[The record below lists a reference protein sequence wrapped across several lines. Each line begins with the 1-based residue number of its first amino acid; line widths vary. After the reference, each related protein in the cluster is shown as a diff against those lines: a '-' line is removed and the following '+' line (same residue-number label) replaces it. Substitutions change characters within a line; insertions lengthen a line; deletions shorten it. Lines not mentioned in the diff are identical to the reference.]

1 MAVYQ
6 ISRIQI
12 RRGQAN
18 QGTGLPQLA
27 SGEMA
32 WAIDTQELY
41 IGNGAVSE
49 GAPAVGN
56 TKILTS
62 NDLTSQ
68 AGLVNTIFYTYK
80 VLDTSIVTGTT
91 VNAPVSRSLQA
102 RLDDSANL
110 SNFLTT
116 DDIVSNDYTAALQ
129 RAINQLFL
137 NSGHG
142 YAYSTV
148 ANRIKLTLPA
158 GTFNTSNTLFIPS
171 YATIEGAGIDKT
183 IINYNPSTT
192 VVGSTTNNSR
202 IISTNTATLSMLGA
216 TISGTNIPVST
227 SIPGRITIPNSTIFG
242 TTLTVGTLTS
252 GTITTGMML
261 YGPGINPNTFIVAN
275 IAGTGAGST
284 WTVNQSYS
292 VTTPSGQQVTGTG
305 VVLSSVFTGSIVA
318 GTGLYLGSGVLT
330 TTNVASGTIQIGQL
344 ITGTGISAGTYI
356 TGNISATSWTVNN
369 SQITP
374 STTITGNGFISITS
388 AATATGSNIT
398 FTLVKGQPA
407 IQFVNDSSTPG
418 NPSQL
423 TLTTSGTQP
432 RNISLSKMTIRTA
445 TGSNTCL
452 QLDAVKSSAFE
463 DLRLS
468 GGNAGNGTAF
478 NTSSVGIALNALSS
492 LITCENNL
500 FKNIEINNVTF
511 GVYSYQDILNN
522 IFDNCYLNTSY
533 QGFALG
539 YVFYSQYDRTSYYIS
554 NNTVVGQNFGPR
566 QTQIN
571 NCKFYNVYKQAVFLG
586 LGSGNTVESP
596 KLVLVGTDGGGE
608 ALPTST
614 QIYFKS
620 AGNSIENMYSAR
632 GSVLASNVN
641 IATSPY
647 IPEAA
652 GWVEH
657 KSFGIANKLSIVH
670 SAGTTS
676 VGQLVLGQLYTIAVM
691 GTTTVEQW
699 NTIAGTVSQTYL
711 AGSTFKCA
719 VIGSGLGNG
728 TVVTPT
734 FLFRLPVSTDESGNP
749 NGSAVYI
756 VDYTYVSTAF
766 NFVRRGTMTIS
777 ADVHNIGGTSYV
789 YPLQL
794 SDDYDF
800 AGTDSNL
807 SNGQPYS
814 LQLDFSAVYLDAS
827 GGIYDPTDLT
837 PPSSIRIQYNNLLT
851 TGTPDAGSF
860 TYLYSVT
867 YTQPY

>member
-80 VLDTSIVTGTT
+80 VTDTSIVTGTS

-102 RLDDSANL
+102 RLDDDANL

-116 DDIVSNDYTAALQ
+116 ADVVGNDYTAAIQ

-137 NSGHG
+137 NAGHG
-142 YAYSTV
+142 FAYTTV
-148 ANRIKLTLPA
+148 GNRIKLTLPA
-158 GTFNTSNTLFIPS
+158 GTFNTSSTLYVPS

-183 IINYNPSTT
+183 IINYNPSIT

-202 IISTNTATLSMLGA
+202 IISTNSATPAMLGA
-216 TISGTNIPVST
+216 SISGTNIPANT
-227 SIPGRITIPNSTIFG
+227 SIPGQIVIPNSTIFG

-275 IAGTGAGST
+275 LAGTGAGST
-284 WTVNQSYS
+284 WTVNQSYA
-292 VTTPSGQQVTGTG
+292 VTTPAAQQVTGTG

-330 TTNVASGTIQIGQL
+330 TTSVASGTIQVGQL
-344 ITGTGISAGTYI
+344 ITGTNVAAGTYI
-356 TGNISATSWTVNN
+356 TGNISATSWTVSI
-369 SQITP
+369 SQVTA

-398 FTLVKGQPA
+398 FTLIKGQPA
-407 IQFVNDSSTPG
+407 IQFVNDLSTPG

-423 TLTTSGTQP
+423 SLTNDVDKQP
-432 RNISLSKMTIRTA
+432 RYISISKMTVQTA

-452 QLDAVKSSAFE
+452 QLDAVRNSSFE
-463 DLRLS
+463 DLKLR
-468 GGNAGNGTAF
+468 GGNAGNGTTF
-478 NTSSVGIALNALSS
+478 NKSSVGMTLNALSS

-500 FKNIEINNVTF
+500 FRNIEISNFTF

-522 IFDNCYLNTSY
+522 IFDNCYFKTAY
-533 QGFALG
+533 QGFVLG
-539 YVFYSQYDRTSYYIS
+539 YVYPNQYDRTVYFIS
-554 NNTVVGQNFGPR
+554 TYTVTGQVFGPR

-571 NCKFYNVYKQAVFLG
+571 NCKFYNIYKQAVFLG
-586 LGSGNTVESP
+586 WGSGNTVESP
-596 KLVLVGTDGGGE
+596 KLVLVGNDGGGE
-608 ALPTST
+608 QLPTST
-614 QIYFKS
+614 QLYFKS
-620 AGNSIENMYSAR
+620 SGNSIENMYSDRSFAL
-632 GSVLASNVN
+632 SLLN
-641 IATSPY
+641 ITTPY

-657 KSFGIANKLSIVH
+657 KSFGIASKIPVVY
-670 SAGTTS
+670 SAGRIS
-676 VGQLVLGQLYTIAVM
+676 VGQLVLGQLYTIAVL
-691 GTTTVEQW
+691 GTTDNTQW
-699 NTIAGTVSQTYL
+699 NTIAGTVSQNYL
-711 AGSTFKCA
+711 VGSTFRCA
-719 VIGSGLGNG
+719 VIGTGLGNG

-734 FLFRLPVSTDESGNP
+734 LLFRLPVSTDEVGNP
-749 NGSAVYI
+749 NGSTVYV

-794 SDDYDF
+794 SDEFDF

-814 LQLDFSAVYLDAS
+814 LQLDFSAVYLDAA

-837 PPSSIRIQYNNLLT
+837 PPSSIQIQYNNLLT

>member
-102 RLDDSANL
+102 RLDDSVNL
-110 SNFLTT
+110 SDFLTT

-137 NSGHG
+137 NAGHG

-148 ANRIKLTLPA
+148 ANRIKLTLPS

-216 TISGTNIPVST
+216 TISGTNIPAST
-227 SIPGRITIPNSTIFG
+227 SIPGNITIPNSTIFG

-261 YGPGINPNTFIVAN
+261 HGPGINPNTFIVAN

-284 WTVNQSYS
+284 WTVNQSYP

-305 VVLSSVFTGSIVA
+305 VVLSSVFTGSIVS

-330 TTNVASGTIQIGQL
+330 TTNLASGTIQIGQL

-369 SQITP
+369 SQVTP

-432 RNISLSKMTIRTA
+432 RNISLSKMTVRTA

-452 QLDAVKSSAFE
+452 QLDAVKSSTFE

-468 GGNAGNGTAF
+468 GGNAGNGSAF
-478 NTSSVGIALNALSS
+478 NTLSIGIALNALSS

-522 IFDNCYLNTSY
+522 IFDNCNLNTSY
-533 QGFALG
+533 RGFVLG
-539 YVFYSQYDRTSYYIS
+539 YVFYSQYDRTSYYVS
-554 NNTVVGQNFGPR
+554 NDTVIGQNFGPR

-608 ALPTST
+608 SLPTST

-620 AGNSIENMYSAR
+620 SGNSIENMYSAR
-632 GSVLASNVN
+632 SNALGSGFNL
-641 IATSPY
+641 TSPY

-657 KSFGIANKLSIVH
+657 KSFGIANKLDIAYSTGRTAV
-670 SAGTTS
+670 SN
-676 VGQLVLGQLYTIAVM
+676 LVLGQLYTIFSL
-691 GTTTVEQW
+691 GTTNNTQW
-699 NTIAGTVSQTYL
+699 NTIAGTGSQTYL
-711 AGSTFKCA
+711 VGSTFRCA
-719 VIGSGLGNG
+719 VIGVGLGNG

-734 FLFRLPVSTDESGNP
+734 LLCRLPVSTDEVGNP

-756 VDYTYVSTAF
+756 INYTYVSTAF

-777 ADVHNIGGTSYV
+777 SDVHNIGGLSYV

-794 SDDYDF
+794 SDEYDY
-800 AGTDSNL
+800 AGSDPSND
-807 SNGQPYS
+807 YS
-814 LQLDFSAVYLDAS
+814 LQLDFAAVYLDAS
-827 GGIYDPTDLT
+827 GGIYDPTDTT
-837 PPSSIRIQYNNLLT
+837 PPSSIQIEYNNLANN
-851 TGTPDAGSF
+851 DVGSF

>member
-80 VLDTSIVTGTT
+80 VTDTSIVTGTS

-102 RLDDSANL
+102 RLDDDANL

-116 DDIVSNDYTAALQ
+116 ADVVGNDYTAAIQ

-137 NSGHG
+137 NAGHG
-142 YAYSTV
+142 FAYTTV
-148 ANRIKLTLPA
+148 GNRIKLTLPA
-158 GTFNTSNTLFIPS
+158 GTFNTSSTLYVPS

-183 IINYNPSTT
+183 IINYNPSIT

-202 IISTNTATLSMLGA
+202 IISTNSATLAMLGA
-216 TISGTNIPVST
+216 SISGTNIPANT
-227 SIPGRITIPNSTIFG
+227 SIPGQIVIPNSTIFG

-275 IAGTGAGST
+275 LAGTGTGST
-284 WTVNQSYS
+284 WTVNQSYA
-292 VTTPSGQQVTGTG
+292 VTTPAAQQVTGTG

-330 TTNVASGTIQIGQL
+330 TTSVASGTIQIGQL
-344 ITGTGISAGTYI
+344 ITGTNVAAGTYI
-356 TGNISATSWTVNN
+356 TGNISATSWTVSI
-369 SQITP
+369 SQVTA

-398 FTLVKGQPA
+398 FTLIKGQPA
-407 IQFVNDSSTPG
+407 IQFVNDLSTPG

-423 TLTTSGTQP
+423 SLTNDVDKQP
-432 RNISLSKMTIRTA
+432 RYISISKMTVQTA

-452 QLDAVKSSAFE
+452 QLDAVRNSSFE
-463 DLRLS
+463 DLKLR
-468 GGNAGNGTAF
+468 GGNAGNGTTF
-478 NTSSVGIALNALSS
+478 NKSSVGMTLNALSS

-500 FKNIEINNVTF
+500 FRNIEISNFTF

-522 IFDNCYLNTSY
+522 IFDNCYFKTAY
-533 QGFALG
+533 QGFVLG
-539 YVFYSQYDRTSYYIS
+539 YVYPNQYDRTVYFIS
-554 NNTVVGQNFGPR
+554 TYTVTGQVFGPR

-571 NCKFYNVYKQAVFLG
+571 NCKFYNIYKQAVFLG
-586 LGSGNTVESP
+586 WGSGNTVESP
-596 KLVLVGTDGGGE
+596 KLVLVGNDGGGE
-608 ALPTST
+608 QLPTST
-614 QIYFKS
+614 QLYFKS
-620 AGNSIENMYSAR
+620 SGNSIENMYSDRSFAL
-632 GSVLASNVN
+632 SLLN
-641 IATSPY
+641 ITTPY

-657 KSFGIANKLSIVH
+657 KSFGIASKIPVVY
-670 SAGTTS
+670 SAGRIS
-676 VGQLVLGQLYTIAVM
+676 VGQLVLGQLYTIAVL
-691 GTTTVEQW
+691 GTTDNTQW
-699 NTIAGTVSQTYL
+699 NTIAGTVSQNYL
-711 AGSTFKCA
+711 VGSTFRCA
-719 VIGSGLGNG
+719 VIGTGLGNG
-728 TVVTPT
+728 TVVRPT
-734 FLFRLPVSTDESGNP
+734 LLFRLPVSTDEVGNP
-749 NGSAVYI
+749 NGSTVYV

-794 SDDYDF
+794 SDEFDF

-814 LQLDFSAVYLDAS
+814 LQLDFSAVYLDAA

-837 PPSSIRIQYNNLLT
+837 PPSSIQIQYNNLLT

>member
-32 WAIDTQELY
+32 WATDTQELY

-62 NDLTSQ
+62 NDLSSQ

-80 VLDTSIVTGTT
+80 VLNTSIVTGTT

-102 RLDDSANL
+102 RLDDDVNL
-110 SNFLTT
+110 SGFLTT
-116 DDIVSNDYTAALQ
+116 ADIVSNDYTAALQ

-137 NSGHG
+137 NAGHG

-148 ANRIKLTLPA
+148 GNRIKLRLPA
-158 GTFNTSNTLFIPS
+158 GTFNTSSTLYVPS
-171 YATIEGAGIDKT
+171 YVTIEGAGVDKT
-183 IINYNPSTT
+183 IINYNPSIT

-202 IISTNTATLSMLGA
+202 IISTNTATLAMLGA
-216 TISGTNIPVST
+216 SISGTNIPANT
-227 SIPGRITIPNSTIFG
+227 SIPRQIVIPNSTIFG
-242 TTLTVGTLTS
+242 TTLTVGTLTL

-261 YGPGINPNTFIVAN
+261 FGPGITPNTFIVAN
-275 IAGTGAGST
+275 LAGTGAGST
-284 WTVNQSYS
+284 WTVNRSYA
-292 VTTPSGQQVTGTG
+292 VTTPASQQVTGTG
-305 VVLSSVFTGSIVA
+305 VVLSSVFTGSIVV

-344 ITGTGISAGTYI
+344 ITGTNVSVGTYI

-369 SQITP
+369 SQTTA

-388 AATATGSNIT
+388 AATATSSNIT
-398 FTLVKGQPA
+398 FTLLKGQPA
-407 IQFVNDSSTPG
+407 IQFVNDYSTPG
-418 NPSQL
+418 NPSPL
-423 TLTTSGTQP
+423 SSTNDIDKQP
-432 RNISLSKMTIRTA
+432 RYISMSNMTVQTT

-452 QLDAVKSSAFE
+452 QLDAVRNSSFE
-463 DLRLS
+463 DLKLR
-468 GGNAGNGTAF
+468 GGNSANGTTF
-478 NTSSVGIALNALSS
+478 NTSSAAMTLNAVSS

-500 FKNIEINNVTF
+500 FKNIEINNFTF
-511 GVYSYQDILNN
+511 GMYSYQDILNN
-522 IFDNCYLNTSY
+522 IFDNCNFKTVY
-533 QGFALG
+533 QGFVLG
-539 YVFYSQYDRTSYYIS
+539 YVYPNQYDRAVYFIS
-554 NNTVVGQNFGPR
+554 TYTVTGQVFGPR

-586 LGSGNTVESP
+586 WGTGNTVESP
-596 KLVLVGTDGGGE
+596 KLVLVGNDGGGE
-608 ALPTST
+608 QLPTST
-614 QIYFKS
+614 QLYFKS
-620 AGNSIENMYSAR
+620 AGNSIENMFSDR
-632 GSVLASNVN
+632 SLALSLLN
-641 IATSPY
+641 ITVPY

-652 GWVEH
+652 GWIEH
-657 KSFGIANKLSIVH
+657 KSFGIASRIDITQSGYNLTVSN
-670 SAGTTS
+670 
-676 VGQLVLGQLYTIAVM
+676 LVLGQLYTIVSL
-691 GTTTVEQW
+691 GSTDNTQW

-711 AGSTFKCA
+711 VGSTFRCT
-719 VIGSGLGNG
+719 VIGTGLGNG
-728 TVVTPT
+728 TVVRPT
-734 FLFRLPVSTDESGNP
+734 LLFRLPVSTDEVGNP
-749 NGSAVYI
+749 NGSSVYL
-756 VDYTYVSTAF
+756 VYYTYVSTQF
-766 NFVRRGTMTIS
+766 NLVRRGTMTIS

-794 SDDYDF
+794 SDEYDF
-800 AGTDSNL
+800 AGTETN
-807 SNGQPYS
+807 S
-814 LQLDFSAVYLDAS
+814 LKLDFSAVYLDAA

-837 PPSSIRIQYNNLLT
+837 PPSSIQIQYNNQLT
-851 TGTPDAGSF
+851 SDVGSF

>member
-62 NDLTSQ
+62 NDLSSQ

-80 VLDTSIVTGTT
+80 VLDTSIVTGPN
-91 VNAPVSRSLQA
+91 VNAPVSRSLQS
-102 RLDDSANL
+102 RLDDDANL

-116 DDIVSNDYTAALQ
+116 ADVVSNDYTTVIQ

-137 NSGHG
+137 NAGHG
-142 YAYSTV
+142 YAHITPG
-148 ANRIKLTLPA
+148 NRIKLTLPA
-158 GTFNTSNTLFIPS
+158 GNFNIKSTLYIPS
-171 YATIEGAGIDKT
+171 YATIEGAGLDKT
-183 IINYNPSTT
+183 IINYDPTISLT
-192 VVGSTTNNSR
+192 GSTANNSR
-202 IISTNTATLSMLGA
+202 IISTNTATLAMLGA
-216 TISGTNIPVST
+216 KISGTNIPTNT
-227 SIPGRITIPNSTIFG
+227 SIPGRIEIPNSTIFG

-252 GTITTGMML
+252 GSITTGMML
-261 YGPGINPNTFIVAN
+261 YGPGILPNTYIVAN
-275 IAGTGAGST
+275 LAGTGAGST
-284 WTVNQSYS
+284 WTVNQNYS
-292 VTTPSGQQVTGTG
+292 VTTASGQQVTGTG
-305 VVLSSVFTGSIVA
+305 VVLSAIFTGSIVT

-330 TTNVASGTIQIGQL
+330 TTNIASGTVQIGQL
-344 ITGTGISAGTYI
+344 ITGTGVAAGTYI
-356 TGNISATSWTVNN
+356 TGNISTTSWTVNI
-369 SQITP
+369 SQTTA
-374 STTITGNGFISITS
+374 STTITGNGFVSITS
-388 AATATGSNIT
+388 AATATGSNIS
-398 FTLVKGQPA
+398 FTLIKGQPA
-407 IQFVNDSSTPG
+407 IQFVNDLSTPG

-423 TLTTSGTQP
+423 SLTQRETQP
-432 RNISLSKMTIRTA
+432 RNISLSKMTVQTT

-452 QLDAVKSSAFE
+452 QLDAVKNSTFE
-463 DLRLS
+463 NLKLS
-468 GGNAGNGTAF
+468 GGNSGRTATF
-478 NTSSVGIALNALSS
+478 NTSSIGISMNALSS
-492 LITCENNL
+492 LVTCKDNI
-500 FKNIEINNVTF
+500 FKNIEFHNFTF

-522 IFDNCYLNTSY
+522 SFENCYIADSY

-539 YVFYSQYDRTSYYIS
+539 YVYYSQYINTDYYIS
-554 NNTVVGQNFGPR
+554 NYTVQGQNFGPR

-596 KLVLVGTDGGGE
+596 KLVLVGNDAGNET
-608 ALPTST
+608 LPTST
-614 QIYFKS
+614 QLYFKS
-620 AGNSIENMYSAR
+620 AGNSIENMYSDRSTAL
-632 GSVLASNVN
+632 GSGFNLA
-641 IATSPY
+641 SPY

-657 KSFGIANKLSIVH
+657 KSFGIANKLTIAYSTDRTAV
-670 SAGTTS
+670 SN
-676 VGQLVLGQLYTIAVM
+676 LVLGQLYTISTL
-691 GTTTVEQW
+691 GTTNNVQW
-699 NTIAGTVSQTYL
+699 NTIAGTGSQTYL
-711 AGSTFKCA
+711 VGSTFRCA
-719 VIGSGLGNG
+719 VIGVGLGNG

-734 FLFRLPVSTDESGNP
+734 LLFRLPVSTDEVGNP

-756 VDYTYVSTAF
+756 IDYTYVSTQF

-789 YPLQL
+789 SPLQL
-794 SDDYDF
+794 SDEYDY
-800 AGTDSNL
+800 AGSDPSND
-807 SNGQPYS
+807 YS
-814 LQLDFSAVYLDAS
+814 LQLDFAAVYLDAS
-827 GGIYDPTDLT
+827 GGIYDPTDTT
-837 PPSSIRIQYNNLLT
+837 PPSSIQVEYNNLANT
-851 TGTPDAGSF
+851 DNGSF
-860 TYLYSVT
+860 TYSYSVT

>member
-62 NDLTSQ
+62 NDLSSQ

-80 VLDTSIVTGTT
+80 VTDTSIVTGTT

-102 RLDDSANL
+102 RLDDSVNL
-110 SNFLTT
+110 SDFLTLADT
-116 DDIVSNDYTAALQ
+116 VSNDYTVAIQ

-148 ANRIKLTLPA
+148 GNRIKLTLPA
-158 GTFNTSNTLFIPS
+158 GTFNTSSTLYIPS
-171 YATIEGAGIDKT
+171 YVTLEGAGVDKT
-183 IINYNPSTT
+183 IINYNPAIS

-216 TISGTNIPVST
+216 SISGTNIPANT
-227 SIPGRITIPNSTIFG
+227 SIPGQVVIPNSTIFG
-242 TTLTVGTLTS
+242 TTLTVGTITS

-261 YGPGINPNTFIVAN
+261 YGPGINPNTFIVSN
-275 IAGTGAGST
+275 LSGNGAGST
-284 WTVNQSYS
+284 WTVNQSYA

-305 VVLSSVFTGSIVA
+305 VVLSSVFTGSIA
-318 GTGLYLGSGVLT
+318 GGTGLYLGSGVLT
-330 TTNVASGTIQIGQL
+330 TTNVTSGTIQIGQL
-344 ITGTGISAGTYI
+344 ITGTNVAAGTYI

-369 SQITP
+369 SQTTA

-388 AATATGSNIT
+388 AATATGANIT
-398 FTLVKGQPA
+398 FTIIKGQPA
-407 IQFVNDSSTPG
+407 IQFVNDYSTPG
-418 NPSQL
+418 SPSQL
-423 TLTTSGTQP
+423 SLTNDADKQP
-432 RNISLSKMTIRTA
+432 RYISLSKMTIQA
-445 TGSNTCL
+445 STGSNTCL
-452 QLDAVKSSAFE
+452 QLDAVRNSSFE
-463 DLRLS
+463 DLKLK
-468 GGNAGNGTAF
+468 GGNAGTGTAF

-492 LITCENNL
+492 LITCENNV
-500 FKNIEINNVTF
+500 FKNIEISNSTF
-511 GVYSYQDILNN
+511 GVYSHNDILNN
-522 IFDNCYLNTSY
+522 VFDNCNIKTVY
-533 QGFALG
+533 QGFVLG
-539 YVFYSQYDRTSYYIS
+539 YVFYSRYDSTAYFIS
-554 NNTVVGQNFGPR
+554 NYTVTGQVFGPR

-571 NCKFYNVYKQAVFLG
+571 NCKFYNVYRQAIFLG
-586 LGSGNTVESP
+586 WGSGNTVESP
-596 KLVLVGTDGGGE
+596 KLVLVGNDGGGE
-608 ALPTST
+608 QLPTST
-614 QIYFKS
+614 QLYFKS
-620 AGNSIENMYSAR
+620 VGNSIENMYSDR
-632 GSVLASNVN
+632 SLALSFLN
-641 IATSPY
+641 ITAPY

-652 GWVEH
+652 GWIEH
-657 KSFGIANKLSIVH
+657 KSFGIANKLAVTESTSNV
-670 SAGTTS
+670 S
-676 VGQLVLGQLYTIAVM
+676 VGQLVLGQIYTIRSLGSTSNV
-691 GTTTVEQW
+691 QW

-711 AGSTFKCA
+711 VGSTFKCA
-719 VIGSGLGNG
+719 NNGSGLGNG
-728 TVVTPT
+728 TVVLPK
-734 FLFRLPVSTDESGNP
+734 LIFRLPVSTDEVGNP

-789 YPLQL
+789 FPLQL
-794 SDDYDF
+794 SDEYDH
-800 AGTDSNL
+800 AGTEAN
-807 SNGQPYS
+807 S

-827 GGIYDPTDLT
+827 GGIYDTTDIT
-837 PPSSIRIQYNNLLT
+837 PPSSIQIQYNNLLAS
-851 TGTPDAGSF
+851 DVGSF

>member
-62 NDLTSQ
+62 NDLSSQ

-80 VLDTSIVTGTT
+80 VLDTSIVTGTS

-102 RLDDSANL
+102 RLDDTVNL
-110 SNFLTT
+110 ANFLTPA
-116 DDIVSNDYTAALQ
+116 DVVGNDYTAALQ

-148 ANRIKLTLPA
+148 GNRIKLTLPA
-158 GTFNTSNTLFIPS
+158 GTFNTSSTLYVPS
-171 YATIEGAGIDKT
+171 YATIEGAGVDKT
-183 IINYNPSTT
+183 IINYNPSIT

-202 IISTNTATLSMLGA
+202 IITTNTATLAMLGA
-216 TISGTNIPVST
+216 SISGTNIPANT
-227 SIPGRITIPNSTIFG
+227 SIPRQIVIPNSTIFG

-261 YGPGINPNTFIVAN
+261 FGPNIRPNTFIVAN
-275 IAGTGAGST
+275 LAGTGAGST
-284 WTVNQSYS
+284 WSVNQSYA
-292 VTTPSGQQVTGTG
+292 VTTPTAQLTGTG
-305 VVLSSVFTGSIVA
+305 VVLSAVFTGSIVG

-330 TTNVASGTIQIGQL
+330 TTSVASGTVQIGQL
-344 ITGTGISAGTYI
+344 ITGTGVAAGTYI

-369 SQITP
+369 SQTTA

-388 AATATGSNIT
+388 AATATSSNIT

-407 IQFVNDSSTPG
+407 IQFVNDYSTPG

-423 TLTTSGTQP
+423 SLTNDIDKQP
-432 RNISLSKMTIRTA
+432 RYISMSKMTVQTT

-452 QLDAVKSSAFE
+452 QLDAVRNSFFE
-463 DLRLS
+463 DLKLR
-468 GGNAGNGTAF
+468 GGNSGIDTNF
-478 NTSSVGIALNALSS
+478 NTSSVAITLNALSS

-500 FKNIEINNVTF
+500 FKNIEISNFTF

-522 IFDNCYLNTSY
+522 IFDNCNFKTAY
-533 QGFALG
+533 QGFVLG
-539 YVFYSQYDRTSYYIS
+539 YVYPNQYNRAVYFIS
-554 NNTVVGQNFGPR
+554 TFTVTGQVFGPR

-571 NCKFYNVYKQAVFLG
+571 NCKFYNIYKQAVFLG
-586 LGSGNTVESP
+586 WGTGNTVESP
-596 KLVLVGTDGGGE
+596 KLVLVGNDGGGE
-608 ALPTST
+608 QLPTST
-614 QIYFKS
+614 QLYFKS
-620 AGNSIENMYSAR
+620 PGNSIENMFSDRSFAL
-632 GSVLASNVN
+632 SLLN
-641 IATSPY
+641 IAVPY

-652 GWVEH
+652 GWIEH
-657 KSFGIANKLSIVH
+657 KSFGIASKIDITASVVNLSV
-670 SAGTTS
+670 SN
-676 VGQLVLGQLYTIAVM
+676 LVLGQLYTIANL
-691 GTTTVEQW
+691 GTTNNTQW

-711 AGSTFKCA
+711 VGSTFRCA
-719 VIGSGLGNG
+719 VIGAGLGNG
-728 TVVTPT
+728 TVVRPT
-734 FLFRLPVSTDESGNP
+734 LLFRLPVSTDEVGNP
-749 NGSAVYI
+749 NGSSVYL
-756 VDYTYVSTAF
+756 VYYTYVSTQF

-794 SDDYDF
+794 SDEYDF
-800 AGTDSNL
+800 AGTETDSL
-807 SNGQPYS
+807 K
-814 LQLDFSAVYLDAS
+814 LDFSAVYLDAA

-837 PPSSIRIQYNNLLT
+837 PPSSIQVQYNNQLVN
-851 TGTPDAGSF
+851 DDGSF
-860 TYLYSVT
+860 VYSYSVT

>member
-80 VLDTSIVTGTT
+80 VTDTSIVTGTS

-102 RLDDSANL
+102 RLDDDANL

-116 DDIVSNDYTAALQ
+116 ADVVGNDYTAAIQ

-137 NSGHG
+137 NAGHG
-142 YAYSTV
+142 FAYTTV
-148 ANRIKLTLPA
+148 GNRIKLTLPA
-158 GTFNTSNTLFIPS
+158 GTFNTSSTLYIPS
-171 YATIEGAGIDKT
+171 YVTIEGAGIDKT
-183 IINYNPSTT
+183 IINYNPSIT

-202 IISTNTATLSMLGA
+202 IISTNSATPAMLGA
-216 TISGTNIPVST
+216 SISGTNIPANT
-227 SIPGRITIPNSTIFG
+227 SIPGQIVIPNSTIFG
-242 TTLTVGTLTS
+242 TTLTVGTVTS

-275 IAGTGAGST
+275 LAGTGAGST
-284 WTVNQSYS
+284 WTVNQSYA
-292 VTTPSGQQVTGTG
+292 VTTPAAQQVTGTG

-330 TTNVASGTIQIGQL
+330 TTSVASGTIQIGQL
-344 ITGTGISAGTYI
+344 ITGTNVAAGTYI
-356 TGNISATSWTVNN
+356 TGNISATSWTVSI
-369 SQITP
+369 SQVTA

-398 FTLVKGQPA
+398 FTLIKGQPA
-407 IQFVNDSSTPG
+407 IQFVNDLSTPG

-423 TLTTSGTQP
+423 SLTNDVDKQP
-432 RNISLSKMTIRTA
+432 RYISISKMTVQTA

-452 QLDAVKSSAFE
+452 QLGAVRNSSFE
-463 DLRLS
+463 DLKLR
-468 GGNAGNGTAF
+468 GGNAGNGTTF
-478 NTSSVGIALNALSS
+478 NKSSVGMTLNALSS

-500 FKNIEINNVTF
+500 FRNIEISNFTF

-522 IFDNCYLNTSY
+522 IFDNCYFKTAY
-533 QGFALG
+533 QGFVLG
-539 YVFYSQYDRTSYYIS
+539 YVYPNQYDRTVYFIS
-554 NNTVVGQNFGPR
+554 TYTVTGQVFGPR

-571 NCKFYNVYKQAVFLG
+571 NCKFYNIYKQAVFLG
-586 LGSGNTVESP
+586 WGSGNTVESP
-596 KLVLVGTDGGGE
+596 KLVLVGNDGGGE
-608 ALPTST
+608 QLPTST
-614 QIYFKS
+614 QLYFKS
-620 AGNSIENMYSAR
+620 SGNSIENMYSDRSFAL
-632 GSVLASNVN
+632 SLLN
-641 IATSPY
+641 ITTPY

-657 KSFGIANKLSIVH
+657 KSFGIASKIPVVY
-670 SAGTTS
+670 SAGRIS
-676 VGQLVLGQLYTIAVM
+676 VGQLVLGQLYTIAVL
-691 GTTTVEQW
+691 GTTNNTQW
-699 NTIAGTVSQTYL
+699 NTIAGTVSQNYL
-711 AGSTFKCA
+711 VGSTFRCA
-719 VIGSGLGNG
+719 VIGTGLGNG

-734 FLFRLPVSTDESGNP
+734 LLFRLPVSTDEVGNP
-749 NGSAVYI
+749 NGSTVYV

-794 SDDYDF
+794 SDEFDF

-814 LQLDFSAVYLDAS
+814 LQLDFSAVYLDAA

-837 PPSSIRIQYNNLLT
+837 PPSSIQIQYNNLLT

>member
-56 TKILTS
+56 TKILTA
-62 NDLTSQ
+62 NDLSSQ

-80 VLDTSIVTGTT
+80 VLDTSIVTGVS
-91 VNAPVSRSLQA
+91 VNAPVSRSLQS
-102 RLDDSANL
+102 RLDDSVNL
-110 SNFLTT
+110 SDFLTT
-116 DDIVSNDYTAALQ
+116 ADITSDDYTTALQ

-137 NSGHG
+137 NAGHG
-142 YAYSTV
+142 NAHSTV
-148 ANRIKLTLPA
+148 GNRIKLTLPA
-158 GTFNTSNTLFIPS
+158 GTFNTSSTLYVPS
-171 YATIEGAGIDKT
+171 YVTLEGAGVDKT
-183 IINYNPSTT
+183 IINYNPRIT
-192 VVGSTTNNSR
+192 VTGSTVNNSR
-202 IISTNTATLSMLGA
+202 IISTNTATLAMLGA
-216 TISGTNIPVST
+216 KIAGTNIPANT
-227 SIPGRITIPNSTIFG
+227 SIPGQITIPNSTIFG

-275 IAGTGAGST
+275 LSGNGAGST
-284 WTVNQSYS
+284 WTVNQSYA

-305 VVLSSVFTGSIVA
+305 VVLSSTFTGSIVA

-344 ITGTGISAGTYI
+344 ITGTGVAAGTYI

-369 SQITP
+369 SQTTA

-398 FTLVKGQPA
+398 FTLTKGQPA
-407 IQFVNDSSTPG
+407 VQFVNDLSTPG

-423 TLTTSGTQP
+423 SLTLSGTQP
-432 RNISLSKMTIRTA
+432 RYISMSNMTIQTP
-445 TGSNTCL
+445 TGANTCL
-452 QLDAVKSSAFE
+452 QLDAVRNSTFE
-463 DLRLS
+463 NLKLI
-468 GGNAGNGTAF
+468 GGNNSYTSAF
-478 NTSSVGIALNALSS
+478 NTSSTGIALNALSS
-492 LITCENNL
+492 LVTCKDNT
-500 FKNIEINNVTF
+500 FKNIEISAFTF
-511 GVYSYQDILNN
+511 GVYAYQDILNN
-522 IFDNCYLNTSY
+522 SFEDCNIMNVY

-539 YVFYSQYDRTSYYIS
+539 YVYFSQYISTDYYIS
-554 NNTVVGQNFGPR
+554 NYTVQGQYFGPR

-586 LGSGNTVESP
+586 LGSGNTVDSA
-596 KLVLVGTDGGGE
+596 KLVLVGNNGGSE
-608 ALPTST
+608 TLPTST
-614 QIYFKS
+614 QLYFKS
-620 AGNSIENMYSAR
+620 SGNSIENMYSDRSYA
-632 GSVLASNVN
+632 LASGSN
-641 IATSPY
+641 ITSPY

-652 GWVEH
+652 GWIEH
-657 KSFGIANKLSIVH
+657 KSFGVANKLAIAY
-670 SAGTTS
+670 SAGRTS
-676 VGQLVLGQLYTIAVM
+676 VGSLVLGQLYTISVL
-691 GTTTVEQW
+691 GTTNNTQW
-699 NTIAGTVSQTYL
+699 NTIAGTTSTPYL
-711 AGSTFKCA
+711 VGSTFRCA
-719 VIGSGLGNG
+719 VIGAGLGNG

-734 FLFRLPVSTDESGNP
+734 LLFRLPVSTDEVGNP

-794 SDDYDF
+794 SDDYDY
-800 AGTDSNL
+800 AGSDPLND
-807 SNGQPYS
+807 YS

-827 GGIYDPTDLT
+827 GGVYDPTDTT
-837 PPSSIRIQYNNLLT
+837 PPSSIQIQYNNLANN
-851 TGTPDAGSF
+851 DVGSF

>member
-41 IGNGAVSE
+41 IGNGSVSE

-62 NDLTSQ
+62 NDLSSQ

-80 VLDTSIVTGTT
+80 VLDTSIVTGVS
-91 VNAPVSRSLQA
+91 VNTPVSRSLQS
-102 RLDDSANL
+102 RLDDTVNL
-110 SNFLTT
+110 SDFLTT
-116 DDIVSNDYTAALQ
+116 EDVVRNDYTTVIQ

-137 NSGHG
+137 NAGHG
-142 YAYSTV
+142 NAYSTV
-148 ANRIKLTLPA
+148 GNRIKLTLPA
-158 GTFNTSNTLFIPS
+158 GTFNISSTLYIPS
-171 YATIEGAGIDKT
+171 YVTLEGAGVDKT
-183 IINYNPSTT
+183 IINYNPSSS
-192 VVGSTTNNSR
+192 VSGSTTNNSR
-202 IISTNTATLSMLGA
+202 IISTNTATLAMLGA
-216 TISGTNIPVST
+216 KISGTNIPANT
-227 SIPGRITIPNSTIFG
+227 SIPGRIEIPNSTIFG
-242 TTLTVGTLTS
+242 TTLTVGTLIS

-275 IAGTGAGST
+275 LSGNGSGST
-284 WTVNQSYS
+284 WTVNQNYS
-292 VTTPSGQQVTGTG
+292 VTTPAGQQVTGTG
-305 VVLSSVFTGSIVA
+305 VVISSVFTGSIVV

-330 TTNVASGTIQIGQL
+330 TTNIASGTIQIGQL
-344 ITGTGISAGTYI
+344 ITGTGIAAGTYI
-356 TGNISATSWTVNN
+356 TGNISATSWTVNI
-369 SQITP
+369 SQATP

-423 TLTTSGTQP
+423 SLTTSGTQP
-432 RNISLSKMTIRTA
+432 RYISMSNMTIQTA

-452 QLDAVKSSAFE
+452 QLDAVRNSVFE
-463 DLRLS
+463 NLKLT
-468 GGNAGNGTAF
+468 GGNNGYISTF
-478 NTSSVGIALNALSS
+478 NTSSAGMTLNALSS
-492 LITCENNL
+492 LVTCKDNA
-500 FKNIEINNVTF
+500 FKNIEFSTFTF

-522 IFDNCYLNTSY
+522 VFENCNISNVY

-539 YVFYSQYDRTSYYIS
+539 YVYFNQYTNTDYYIS
-554 NNTVVGQNFGPR
+554 NYTVQGQNFGPR

-571 NCKFYNVYKQAVFLG
+571 NCKFYNVYRQAVFLG

-596 KLVLVGTDGGGE
+596 KLVLVGNNGGNE
-608 ALPTST
+608 TLPTST
-614 QIYFKS
+614 QLYFKS
-620 AGNSIENMYSAR
+620 SGNSIENMYSDRA
-632 GSVLASNVN
+632 VALASNTN
-641 IATSPY
+641 IASPY

-657 KSFGIANKLSIVH
+657 KSFGIANKISIAYT
-670 SAGTTS
+670 SATTA
-676 VGQLVLGQLYTIAVM
+676 VGQLALGQLYTIAAL
-691 GTTTVEQW
+691 GTTNNVQW
-699 NTIAGTVSQTYL
+699 NTIAGTVSQPYTV
-711 AGSTFKCA
+711 GSTFRCA
-719 VIGSGLGNG
+719 VIGAGLGNG

-756 VDYTYVSTAF
+756 VEYTYVSTQF

-777 ADVHNIGGTSYV
+777 ADVHNIGGVSYV

-794 SDDYDF
+794 SDEYDF
-800 AGTDSNL
+800 AGTEAN
-807 SNGQPYS
+807 S

-827 GGIYDPTDLT
+827 GGIYDPTDST
-837 PPSSIRIQYNNLLT
+837 PPSSIQVQYNNLLSS
-851 TGTPDAGSF
+851 DAGSF

>member
-62 NDLTSQ
+62 NDLSSQ
-68 AGLVNTIFYTYK
+68 AGLVNTIFYSYK

-102 RLDDSANL
+102 RLDDDANL

-116 DDIVSNDYTAALQ
+116 DDVVGNDYTIAIQ

-137 NSGHG
+137 NAGHG

-158 GTFNTSNTLFIPS
+158 GTFNTSSTLYIPS

-183 IINYNPSTT
+183 IINYNPTIT

-202 IISTNTATLSMLGA
+202 IISTNAASLVMLDA
-216 TISGTNIPVST
+216 KISGTNIPAST
-227 SIPGRITIPNSTIFG
+227 SIPGQVTIPNSTIFG

-275 IAGTGAGST
+275 LSGNGAGST
-284 WTVNQSYS
+284 WTVNQSYA

-305 VVLSSVFTGSIVA
+305 VVLSSVFTGSIVS

-330 TTNVASGTIQIGQL
+330 TTNITSGTIQIGQL
-344 ITGTGISAGTYI
+344 ITGTNIAAGTYI
-356 TGNISATSWTVNN
+356 TGNISATSWIVNN
-369 SQITP
+369 SQTTS

-398 FTLVKGQPA
+398 FTLTKGQPA
-407 IQFVNDSSTPG
+407 IQFVNDLSTPG

-423 TLTTSGTQP
+423 SLTSSGTQP
-432 RNISLSKMTIRTA
+432 RNISLSKMTVQTA

-452 QLDAVKSSAFE
+452 QLDAVKTSTFE
-463 DLRLS
+463 DLKLK
-468 GGNAGNGTAF
+468 GGNAGTGTEF
-478 NTSSVGIALNALSS
+478 NISSVGMTLNALSS

-522 IFDNCYLNTSY
+522 IFDNCYFNTAY
-533 QGFALG
+533 KGFVLG
-539 YVFYSQYDRTSYYIS
+539 YVYYSKYASTSYYIS
-554 NNTVVGQNFGPR
+554 NNTVVSQNFGPR

-608 ALPTST
+608 SLPTSP
-614 QIYFKS
+614 QIYFKTG
-620 AGNSIENMYSAR
+620 GNSIENMYSDR
-632 GSVLASNVN
+632 SDTLGSEFNLA
-641 IATSPY
+641 SPY

-657 KSFGIANKLSIVH
+657 KSFGVAKKLTIEYST
-670 SAGTTS
+670 ATTAVS
-676 VGQLVLGQLYTIAVM
+676 NLVLGQLYTIAAM

-699 NTIAGTVSQTYL
+699 NTIAGTGSQTYL
-711 AGSTFKCA
+711 VGSTFRCA
-719 VIGSGLGNG
+719 VIGVGLGNG

-734 FLFRLPVSTDESGNP
+734 LLCRLPVSTDEVGNP

-756 VDYTYVSTAF
+756 IDYTYVSTTL

-794 SDDYDF
+794 SDEYDYAGSDPSNDYSLKLDF
-800 AGTDSNL
+800 A
-807 SNGQPYS
+807 
-814 LQLDFSAVYLDAS
+814 AVYLDAS
-827 GGIYDPTDLT
+827 GGIYDPTDTT
-837 PPSSIRIQYNNLLT
+837 PPSSIQIEYNNLANT
-851 TGTPDAGSF
+851 DTGSF

>member
-80 VLDTSIVTGTT
+80 VTDTSIVTGTS

-102 RLDDSANL
+102 RLDDDANL

-116 DDIVSNDYTAALQ
+116 ADVVGNDYTAAIQ

-137 NSGHG
+137 NAGHG
-142 YAYSTV
+142 FAYTTV
-148 ANRIKLTLPA
+148 GNRIKLTLPA
-158 GTFNTSNTLFIPS
+158 GTFNTSSTLYVPS

-183 IINYNPSTT
+183 IINYNPSIT

-202 IISTNTATLSMLGA
+202 IISTNSATLAMLGA
-216 TISGTNIPVST
+216 SISGTNIPANT
-227 SIPGRITIPNSTIFG
+227 SIPGQIVIPNSTIFG

-275 IAGTGAGST
+275 LAGTGAGST
-284 WTVNQSYS
+284 WTVNQSYA
-292 VTTPSGQQVTGTG
+292 VTTPAAQQVTGTG

-330 TTNVASGTIQIGQL
+330 TTSVASGTIQIGQL
-344 ITGTGISAGTYI
+344 ITGTNVAAGTYI
-356 TGNISATSWTVNN
+356 TGNISATSWTVSI
-369 SQITP
+369 SQVTA

-398 FTLVKGQPA
+398 FTLIKGQPA
-407 IQFVNDSSTPG
+407 IQFVNDLSTPG

-423 TLTTSGTQP
+423 SLTNDVDKQP
-432 RNISLSKMTIRTA
+432 RYISISKMTVQTA

-452 QLDAVKSSAFE
+452 QLDAVRNSSFE
-463 DLRLS
+463 DLKLR
-468 GGNAGNGTAF
+468 GGNAGNGTTF
-478 NTSSVGIALNALSS
+478 NKSSVGMTLNALSS

-500 FKNIEINNVTF
+500 FRNIEISNFTF

-522 IFDNCYLNTSY
+522 IFDNCHFKTAY
-533 QGFALG
+533 QGFVLG
-539 YVFYSQYDRTSYYIS
+539 YVYPNQYDRTVYFIS
-554 NNTVVGQNFGPR
+554 TYTVTGQVFGPR

-571 NCKFYNVYKQAVFLG
+571 NCKFYNIYKQAVFLG
-586 LGSGNTVESP
+586 WGSGNTVESP
-596 KLVLVGTDGGGE
+596 KLVLVGNDGGGE
-608 ALPTST
+608 QLPTST
-614 QIYFKS
+614 QLYFKS
-620 AGNSIENMYSAR
+620 SGNSIENMYSDRSFAL
-632 GSVLASNVN
+632 SLLN
-641 IATSPY
+641 ITTPY

-657 KSFGIANKLSIVH
+657 KSFGIASKIPVVY
-670 SAGTTS
+670 SAGRIS
-676 VGQLVLGQLYTIAVM
+676 VGQLVLGQLYTIAVL
-691 GTTTVEQW
+691 GTTDNTQW
-699 NTIAGTVSQTYL
+699 NTIAGTVSQNYL
-711 AGSTFKCA
+711 VGSTFRCA
-719 VIGSGLGNG
+719 VIGTGLGNG

-734 FLFRLPVSTDESGNP
+734 LLFRLPVSTDEVGNP
-749 NGSAVYI
+749 NGSTVYV

-794 SDDYDF
+794 SDEFDF

-814 LQLDFSAVYLDAS
+814 LQLDFSAVYLDAA

-837 PPSSIRIQYNNLLT
+837 PPSSIQIQYNNLLT

>member
-62 NDLTSQ
+62 NDLSSQ

-80 VLDTSIVTGTT
+80 VLDTSIVTGTS
-91 VNAPVSRSLQA
+91 VNNPVSRSLQS
-102 RLDDSANL
+102 RLDDTVTL
-110 SNFLTT
+110 SNFLIPSDVNT
-116 DDIVSNDYTAALQ
+116 NDYTAVIQ

-142 YAYSTV
+142 FAYSTV
-148 ANRIKLTLPA
+148 GNRIKLTLPA
-158 GTFNTSNTLFIPS
+158 GTFNTSSTLYIPS
-171 YATIEGAGIDKT
+171 YVTLEGAGVDKT
-183 IINYNPSTT
+183 IINYNPSIT
-192 VVGSTTNNSR
+192 VVGSTVNNSR
-202 IISTNTATLSMLGA
+202 IISTNTATLAMLGA
-216 TISGTNIPVST
+216 KIAGTNIPANT
-227 SIPGRITIPNSTIFG
+227 SIPGTAVIPNSTIFG

-252 GTITTGMML
+252 GTVTTGMML
-261 YGPGINPNTFIVAN
+261 YGPSIKPNTFIVSN
-275 IAGTGAGST
+275 LSGNGAGST

-305 VVLSSVFTGSIVA
+305 VVLSSVFTGAIVA

-330 TTNVASGTIQIGQL
+330 ITNVASGTVQIGQL
-344 ITGTGISAGTYI
+344 ITGTNVAAGTYI
-356 TGNISATSWTVNN
+356 TGNISATSWTVNI
-369 SQITP
+369 SQTTA
-374 STTITGNGFISITS
+374 STVITGNGFISITS
-388 AATATGSNIT
+388 AATATGANIT
-398 FTLVKGQPA
+398 FSLIKGQPA
-407 IQFVNDSSTPG
+407 VQFVNDLSTPG

-423 TLTTSGTQP
+423 SLTLSGTQP
-432 RNISLSKMTIRTA
+432 RYISMSNMTIQTP
-445 TGSNTCL
+445 TGANTCL
-452 QLDAVKSSAFE
+452 QLDAVRNSSFE
-463 DLRLS
+463 NLKLI
-468 GGNAGNGTAF
+468 GGNNGYTSTF
-478 NTSSVGIALNALSS
+478 NSASVGIAMNALSS
-492 LITCENNL
+492 LVTCRDNT
-500 FKNIEINNVTF
+500 FKNIEFNTFTF

-522 IFDNCYLNTSY
+522 NFEDCSVANVY

-539 YVFYSQYDRTSYYIS
+539 YVYFSQYTSTDYYIS
-554 NNTVVGQNFGPR
+554 NYTVQGQNFGPR

-596 KLVLVGTDGGGE
+596 KLVLVGNNGGGE
-608 ALPTST
+608 SLPTST
-614 QIYFKS
+614 QLYFKS
-620 AGNSIENMYSAR
+620 SGNSIENMYSDRSIA
-632 GSVLASNVN
+632 LASGLNL
-641 IATSPY
+641 ASPY

-657 KSFGIANKLSIVH
+657 KSFGIANKINITQS
-670 SAGTTS
+670 SATVA
-676 VGQLVLGQLYTIAVM
+676 VGQLVLGQLYTIATL
-691 GTTTVEQW
+691 GTTLSTQW

-711 AGSTFKCA
+711 VGSTFRCA
-719 VIGSGLGNG
+719 VIGAGLGNG
-728 TVVTPT
+728 TVVAPT
-734 FLFRLPVSTDESGNP
+734 LLFRLPVSTDEVGNP

-756 VDYTYVSTAF
+756 VDYTYVSTQF

-777 ADVHNIGGTSYV
+777 ADVHNIGGTSNV

-794 SDDYDF
+794 SDEYDF
-800 AGTDSNL
+800 AGTEAN
-807 SNGQPYS
+807 S

-827 GGIYDPTDLT
+827 GGIYDPTDAT
-837 PPSSIRIQYNNLLT
+837 PPSSIQIQYNNQLAS
-851 TGTPDAGSF
+851 DVGSF
-860 TYLYSVT
+860 TYLYSVA

>member
-62 NDLTSQ
+62 NDLSSQ

-102 RLDDSANL
+102 LLDDDVNL
-110 SNFLTT
+110 SDFLT
-116 DDIVSNDYTAALQ
+116 DADIVSNDYTAALQ

-137 NSGHG
+137 NAGHG

-148 ANRIKLTLPA
+148 GNRIKLTLPA
-158 GTFNTSNTLFIPS
+158 GTINTSSTLYIPS
-171 YATIEGAGIDKT
+171 YATLEGAGVDKT
-183 IINYNPSTT
+183 IINFNPTIT

-202 IISTNTATLSMLGA
+202 IISTNTATTVMLGA
-216 TISGTNIPVST
+216 KISGTNIPANT
-227 SIPGRITIPNSTIFG
+227 SIPGQIIIPNSTIFG
-242 TTLTVGTLTS
+242 TTLTVGTITS

-261 YGPGINPNTFIVAN
+261 YGPGINPNTFIVSN
-275 IAGTGAGST
+275 LSGNGAGST
-284 WTVNQSYS
+284 WTVNKSYS

-330 TTNVASGTIQIGQL
+330 TTSVASGTIQTGQL
-344 ITGTGISAGTYI
+344 LTGTNVASGTYI

-369 SQITP
+369 SQTTA

-398 FTLVKGQPA
+398 FTLIKGQPA
-407 IQFVNDSSTPG
+407 IQFVNDLSTPG

-423 TLTTSGTQP
+423 SLSLSGTQP
-432 RNISLSKMTIRTA
+432 RYVSLSNMTIQTP

-452 QLDAVKSSAFE
+452 QLDAVRNSAFE
-463 DLRLS
+463 NLKLV
-468 GGNAGNGTAF
+468 GGNTSFVSSF
-478 NTSSVGIALNALSS
+478 NTSSTGIALNALSS
-492 LITCENNL
+492 LVTCKDNT
-500 FKNIEINNVTF
+500 FKNIEFNNFTF

-522 IFDNCYLNTSY
+522 NFEDCHFITVY

-539 YVFYSQYDRTSYYIS
+539 YVYFNQYTSTDYYIS
-554 NNTVVGQNFGPR
+554 NYTVQGQNFGPR

-586 LGSGNTVESP
+586 LGSGNTVDSP
-596 KLVLVGTDGGGE
+596 KLVLVGNNGGGE
-608 ALPTST
+608 SLPTST
-614 QIYFKS
+614 QLYFKS
-620 AGNSIENMYSAR
+620 AGNSIENMYSDR
-632 GSVLASNVN
+632 RSSLGSGLN
-641 IATSPY
+641 ISSPY

-657 KSFGIANKLSIVH
+657 KSFGVADKITLAYS
-670 SAGTTS
+670 SGRTS
-676 VGQLVLGQLYTIAVM
+676 VGNLVLGQLYTIAVL
-691 GTTTVEQW
+691 GTTTQENW

-711 AGSTFKCA
+711 VGSTFRCA
-719 VIGSGLGNG
+719 VIGTGLGNG

-734 FLFRLPVSTDESGNP
+734 LLFRLPVSTDEVGNP

-756 VDYTYVSTAF
+756 IDYTYVSTAF

-777 ADVHNIGGTSYV
+777 ADVHNIGGVSYV

-794 SDDYDF
+794 SDDYDH
-800 AGTDSNL
+800 AGSDPSTD
-807 SNGQPYS
+807 YS
-814 LQLDFSAVYLDAS
+814 LQLDFSAVYLDAN
-827 GGIYDPTDLT
+827 GGIYDPTDTT
-837 PPSSIRIQYNNLLT
+837 PPSSIQIQHNNLLNT
-851 TGTPDAGSF
+851 DAGSF

>member
-80 VLDTSIVTGTT
+80 VTDTSIVTGTS

-102 RLDDSANL
+102 RLDDDANL

-116 DDIVSNDYTAALQ
+116 ADVVGNDYTAAIQ

-137 NSGHG
+137 NAGHG
-142 YAYSTV
+142 FAYTTV
-148 ANRIKLTLPA
+148 RNRIKLTLPA
-158 GTFNTSNTLFIPS
+158 GTFNTSSTLYVPS

-183 IINYNPSTT
+183 IINYNPSIT

-202 IISTNTATLSMLGA
+202 IISTNSATLAMLGA
-216 TISGTNIPVST
+216 SISGTNIPANT
-227 SIPGRITIPNSTIFG
+227 SIPGQIVIPNSTIFG

-275 IAGTGAGST
+275 LAGTGTGST
-284 WTVNQSYS
+284 WTVNQSYA
-292 VTTPSGQQVTGTG
+292 VTTPAAQQVTGTG

-330 TTNVASGTIQIGQL
+330 TTSVASGTIQIGQL
-344 ITGTGISAGTYI
+344 ITGTNVAAGTYI
-356 TGNISATSWTVNN
+356 TGNISATSWTVSI
-369 SQITP
+369 SQVTA

-398 FTLVKGQPA
+398 FTLIKGQPA
-407 IQFVNDSSTPG
+407 IQFVNDLSTPG

-423 TLTTSGTQP
+423 SLTNDVDKQP
-432 RNISLSKMTIRTA
+432 RYISISKMTVQTA

-452 QLDAVKSSAFE
+452 QLDAVRNSSFE
-463 DLRLS
+463 DLKLR
-468 GGNAGNGTAF
+468 GGNAGNGTTF
-478 NTSSVGIALNALSS
+478 NKSSVGMTLNALSS

-500 FKNIEINNVTF
+500 FRNIEISNFTF

-522 IFDNCYLNTSY
+522 IFDNCYFKTAY
-533 QGFALG
+533 QGFVLG
-539 YVFYSQYDRTSYYIS
+539 YVYPNQYDRTVYFIS
-554 NNTVVGQNFGPR
+554 TYTVTGQVFGPR

-571 NCKFYNVYKQAVFLG
+571 NCKFYNIYKQAVFLG
-586 LGSGNTVESP
+586 WGSGNTVESP
-596 KLVLVGTDGGGE
+596 KLVLVGNDGGGE
-608 ALPTST
+608 QLPTST
-614 QIYFKS
+614 QLYFKS
-620 AGNSIENMYSAR
+620 SGNSIENMYSDRSFAL
-632 GSVLASNVN
+632 SLLN
-641 IATSPY
+641 ITTPY

-657 KSFGIANKLSIVH
+657 KSFGIASKIPVVY
-670 SAGTTS
+670 SAGRIS
-676 VGQLVLGQLYTIAVM
+676 VGQLVLGQLYTIAVL
-691 GTTTVEQW
+691 GTTNNTQW
-699 NTIAGTVSQTYL
+699 NTIAGTVSQNYL
-711 AGSTFKCA
+711 VGSTFRCA
-719 VIGSGLGNG
+719 VIGTGLGNG

-734 FLFRLPVSTDESGNP
+734 LLFRLPVSTDEVGNP
-749 NGSAVYI
+749 NGSTVYV

-794 SDDYDF
+794 SDEFDF

-814 LQLDFSAVYLDAS
+814 LQLDFSAVYLDAA

-837 PPSSIRIQYNNLLT
+837 PPSSIQIQYNNLLT

>member
-80 VLDTSIVTGTT
+80 VTDTSIVTGTS

-102 RLDDSANL
+102 RLDDDANL

-116 DDIVSNDYTAALQ
+116 ADVVGNDYTAAIQ

-137 NSGHG
+137 NAGHG
-142 YAYSTV
+142 FAYTTV
-148 ANRIKLTLPA
+148 GNRIKLTLPA
-158 GTFNTSNTLFIPS
+158 GTFNTSSTLYVPS

-183 IINYNPSTT
+183 IINYNPSIT

-202 IISTNTATLSMLGA
+202 IISTNSATLAMLGA
-216 TISGTNIPVST
+216 SISGTNIPANT
-227 SIPGRITIPNSTIFG
+227 SIPGQIVIPNSTIFG
-242 TTLTVGTLTS
+242 TTLTVGTVTS

-275 IAGTGAGST
+275 LAGTGAGST
-284 WTVNQSYS
+284 WTVNQSYA
-292 VTTPSGQQVTGTG
+292 VTTPAAQQVTGTG

-330 TTNVASGTIQIGQL
+330 TTSVASGTIQIGQL
-344 ITGTGISAGTYI
+344 ITGTNVAAGTYI
-356 TGNISATSWTVNN
+356 TGNISATSWTVSI
-369 SQITP
+369 SQVTA

-398 FTLVKGQPA
+398 FTLIKGQPA
-407 IQFVNDSSTPG
+407 IQFVNDLSTPG

-423 TLTTSGTQP
+423 SLTNDVDKQP
-432 RNISLSKMTIRTA
+432 RYISISKMTVQTA

-452 QLDAVKSSAFE
+452 QLDAVRNSSFE
-463 DLRLS
+463 DLKLR
-468 GGNAGNGTAF
+468 GGNAGNGTTF
-478 NTSSVGIALNALSS
+478 NKSSVGMTLNALSS

-500 FKNIEINNVTF
+500 FRNIEISNFTF

-522 IFDNCYLNTSY
+522 IFDNCYFKTAY
-533 QGFALG
+533 QGFVLG
-539 YVFYSQYDRTSYYIS
+539 YVYPNQYDRTVYFIS
-554 NNTVVGQNFGPR
+554 TYTVTGQVFGPR

-571 NCKFYNVYKQAVFLG
+571 NCKFYNIYKQAVFLG
-586 LGSGNTVESP
+586 WGSGNTVESP
-596 KLVLVGTDGGGE
+596 KLVLVGNDGGGE
-608 ALPTST
+608 QLPTST
-614 QIYFKS
+614 QLYFKS
-620 AGNSIENMYSAR
+620 SGNSIENMYSDRSFAL
-632 GSVLASNVN
+632 SLLN
-641 IATSPY
+641 ITTPY

-657 KSFGIANKLSIVH
+657 KSFGIASKIPVVY
-670 SAGTTS
+670 SAGRIS
-676 VGQLVLGQLYTIAVM
+676 VGQLVLGQLYTIAVL
-691 GTTTVEQW
+691 GTTDNTQW
-699 NTIAGTVSQTYL
+699 NTIAGTVSQNYL
-711 AGSTFKCA
+711 VGSTFRCA
-719 VIGSGLGNG
+719 VIGTGLGNG

-734 FLFRLPVSTDESGNP
+734 LLFRLPVSTDEVGNP
-749 NGSAVYI
+749 NGSTVYV

-794 SDDYDF
+794 SDEFDF

-814 LQLDFSAVYLDAS
+814 LQLDFSAVYLDAA

-837 PPSSIRIQYNNLLT
+837 PPSSIQIQYNNLLT
-851 TGTPDAGSF
+851 TGTTDAGSF
-860 TYLYSVT
+860 TYLYSVA

>member
-56 TKILTS
+56 TKVLTS
-62 NDLTSQ
+62 NDLSSQ

-80 VLDTSIVTGTT
+80 VLDTSITTGTT
-91 VNAPVSRSLQA
+91 VNAPVSRTLQSL
-102 RLDDSANL
+102 LDDDVNL
-110 SNFLTT
+110 SDFLTT
-116 DDIVSNDYTAALQ
+116 ADIVSNDYTAALQ

-137 NSGHG
+137 NAGHG

-148 ANRIKLTLPA
+148 GNRIKLTLPA
-158 GTFNTSNTLFIPS
+158 GTINTSATLYIPS
-171 YATIEGAGIDKT
+171 YATLEGAGVDKT
-183 IINYNPSTT
+183 IINYNPSITL
-192 VVGSTTNNSR
+192 VGSTTNNSR
-202 IISTNTATLSMLGA
+202 IISTNTATLAMLGA
-216 TISGTNIPVST
+216 KISGTNIPANA
-227 SIPGRITIPNSTIFG
+227 SIPVQIVIPNSTIFG

-275 IAGTGAGST
+275 ISGNGAGST

-305 VVLSSVFTGSIVA
+305 VVLSSVFTGSIA
-318 GTGLYLGSGVLT
+318 GGTGLYLGSGVLT

-344 ITGTGISAGTYI
+344 ITGTNVAAGTYI

-369 SQITP
+369 SQTTA
-374 STTITGNGFISITS
+374 STTITGNGFISITA
-388 AATATGSNIT
+388 AATATGANIT
-398 FTLVKGQPA
+398 FTLIKGQPA
-407 IQFVNDSSTPG
+407 VQFVNDLSTPG

-423 TLTTSGTQP
+423 SLTLGGTQP
-432 RNISLSKMTIRTA
+432 RFISMSNMTVQTA
-445 TGSNTCL
+445 TGANTCL
-452 QLDAVKSSAFE
+452 QLDAVRNSTFENLKLRGGNTGYTSAF
-463 DLRLS
+463 
-468 GGNAGNGTAF
+468 NA
-478 NTSSVGIALNALSS
+478 SSTGIALNALSS
-492 LITCENNL
+492 LVTCKDNI
-500 FKNIEINNVTF
+500 FKNIEFNNFTF

-522 IFDNCYLNTSY
+522 SFEDCNIVDVY
-533 QGFALG
+533 QGFVLG
-539 YVFYSQYDRTSYYIS
+539 YVYFSQFTSTDYFIS
-554 NNTVVGQNFGPR
+554 NYTVTGQNFGPS

-586 LGSGNTVESP
+586 LGSGNTVDSP
-596 KLVLVGTDGGGE
+596 KLVLVGNNGGSVQI
-608 ALPTST
+608 PTST
-614 QIYFKS
+614 QMYFKS
-620 AGNSIENMYSAR
+620 VGNSIENMYSDR
-632 GSVLASNVN
+632 SLALSFLN
-641 IATSPY
+641 ITAPY

-652 GWVEH
+652 GWIEH
-657 KSFGIANKLSIVH
+657 KSFGIANKIAVAYS
-670 SAGTTS
+670 SGRTS
-676 VGQLVLGQLYTIAVM
+676 VSTLALGQLYTIAVL
-691 GTTTVEQW
+691 GTTNNTQW

-711 AGSTFKCA
+711 VGSTFRCA
-719 VIGSGLGNG
+719 VVGAGLGNG

-734 FLFRLPVSTDESGNP
+734 LLFRLPVSTDESGNP

-756 VDYTYVSTAF
+756 VNYTYVSTQF

-777 ADVHNIGGTSYV
+777 ADVHNIGGTAYV

-794 SDDYDF
+794 SDDYDY
-800 AGTDSNL
+800 AGSDALND
-807 SNGQPYS
+807 YS
-814 LQLDFSAVYLDAS
+814 LQLDFSAVYLDAN
-827 GGIYDPTDLT
+827 GGIYDPTDTT
-837 PPSSIRIQYNNLLT
+837 PPSSIQIQYNNLANN
-851 TGTPDAGSF
+851 DVGSF
-860 TYLYSVT
+860 TYLYSVA

>member
-62 NDLTSQ
+62 NDLSSQ

-80 VLDTSIVTGTT
+80 VLDTSIVTGIS
-91 VNAPVSRSLQA
+91 VNNPVSRSLQS
-102 RLDDSANL
+102 RLDDTVTL
-110 SNFLTT
+110 SNFLTAA
-116 DDIVSNDYTAALQ
+116 DVNAGDYTAVIQ

-148 ANRIKLTLPA
+148 GNRIKLTLPA
-158 GTFNTSNTLFIPS
+158 GTFNTSSTLYIPS
-171 YATIEGAGIDKT
+171 YVTLEGAGVDKT
-183 IINYNPSTT
+183 IINYNPSIT
-192 VVGSTTNNSR
+192 VVGSTVNNSR
-202 IISTNTATLSMLGA
+202 IISTNTATLAMLGA
-216 TISGTNIPVST
+216 KIAGTNIPTNT
-227 SIPGRITIPNSTIFG
+227 SIPGTAVIPNSTIFG

-252 GTITTGMML
+252 GVITTGMML
-261 YGPGINPNTFIVAN
+261 YGPGIKPNTFIVSN
-275 IAGTGAGST
+275 LAGNGAGST

-292 VTTPSGQQVTGTG
+292 VTTTSGQQVTGTG
-305 VVLSSVFTGSIVA
+305 VILSSVFTGAIVA

-330 TTNVASGTIQIGQL
+330 ITNVASGTVQIGQL
-344 ITGTGISAGTYI
+344 ITGTNVAAGTYI
-356 TGNISATSWTVNN
+356 TGNISATSWTVNI
-369 SQITP
+369 SQTTA
-374 STTITGNGFISITS
+374 STAITGNGFISITS
-388 AATATGSNIT
+388 AATATGANIT
-398 FTLVKGQPA
+398 FTLIKGLPA
-407 IQFVNDSSTPG
+407 IQFVNDLSAPG

-423 TLTTSGTQP
+423 SLTLSGTQP
-432 RNISLSKMTIRTA
+432 RYISMSNMTIQTP

-452 QLDAVKSSAFE
+452 QLDAVRNSTFE
-463 DLRLS
+463 NLKLV
-468 GGNAGNGTAF
+468 GGNNGYTSTF
-478 NTSSVGIALNALSS
+478 NSASVGIAMNALSS
-492 LITCENNL
+492 LVTCRDNT
-500 FKNIEINNVTF
+500 FKNIEFNSFTF

-522 IFDNCYLNTSY
+522 NFVDCNVANVY

-539 YVFYSQYDRTSYYIS
+539 YVYFSQYTSTDYYIS
-554 NNTVVGQNFGPR
+554 NYTVQGQNFGPR

-596 KLVLVGTDGGGE
+596 KLVLVGNNGGSE
-608 ALPTST
+608 TFPTST
-614 QIYFKS
+614 QLYFKS
-620 AGNSIENMYSAR
+620 SGNSIENMYSDRSTA
-632 GSVLASNVN
+632 LASGVN
-641 IATSPY
+641 ILSPY

-657 KSFGIANKLSIVH
+657 KSFGIASKINITQS
-670 SAGTTS
+670 SATVA
-676 VGQLVLGQLYTIAVM
+676 VGQLVLGQLYTIATL
-691 GTTTVEQW
+691 GTTLNTQW

-711 AGSTFKCA
+711 VGSTFRCA

-728 TVVTPT
+728 TAVTPT
-734 FLFRLPVSTDESGNP
+734 LLFRLPVSTDEVGNP

-756 VDYTYVSTAF
+756 VDYTYVSTQF

-794 SDDYDF
+794 SDEYDF
-800 AGTDSNL
+800 AGTETN
-807 SNGQPYS
+807 S

-837 PPSSIRIQYNNLLT
+837 PPSSIQIQYNNQLAS
-851 TGTPDAGSF
+851 DVGSF
-860 TYLYSVT
+860 TYLYSVA

>member
-80 VLDTSIVTGTT
+80 VTDTSIVTGTS

-102 RLDDSANL
+102 RLDDDANL

-116 DDIVSNDYTAALQ
+116 ADVVGNDYTAAIQ

-137 NSGHG
+137 NAGHG
-142 YAYSTV
+142 FAYTTV
-148 ANRIKLTLPA
+148 RNRIKLTLPA
-158 GTFNTSNTLFIPS
+158 GTFNTSSTLYVPS

-183 IINYNPSTT
+183 IINYNPSIT

-202 IISTNTATLSMLGA
+202 IISTNSATLAMLGA
-216 TISGTNIPVST
+216 SISGTNIPANT
-227 SIPGRITIPNSTIFG
+227 SIPGQIVIPNSTIFG

-275 IAGTGAGST
+275 LAGTGAGST
-284 WTVNQSYS
+284 WTVNQSYA
-292 VTTPSGQQVTGTG
+292 VTTPAAQQVTGTG

-330 TTNVASGTIQIGQL
+330 TTSVASGTIQIGQL
-344 ITGTGISAGTYI
+344 ITGTNVAAGTYI
-356 TGNISATSWTVNN
+356 TGNISATSWTVSI
-369 SQITP
+369 SQVTA

-398 FTLVKGQPA
+398 FTLIKGQPA
-407 IQFVNDSSTPG
+407 IQFVNDLSTPG

-423 TLTTSGTQP
+423 SLTNDVDKQP
-432 RNISLSKMTIRTA
+432 RYISISKMTVQTA

-452 QLDAVKSSAFE
+452 QLDAVRNSSFE
-463 DLRLS
+463 DLKLR
-468 GGNAGNGTAF
+468 GGNAGNGTTF
-478 NTSSVGIALNALSS
+478 NKSSVGMTLNALSS

-500 FKNIEINNVTF
+500 FRNIEISNFTF

-522 IFDNCYLNTSY
+522 IFDNCYFKTAY
-533 QGFALG
+533 QGFVLG
-539 YVFYSQYDRTSYYIS
+539 YVYPNQYDRTVYFIS
-554 NNTVVGQNFGPR
+554 TYTVTGQVFGPR

-571 NCKFYNVYKQAVFLG
+571 NCKFYNIYKQAVFLG
-586 LGSGNTVESP
+586 WGSGNTVESP
-596 KLVLVGTDGGGE
+596 KLVLVGNDGGGE
-608 ALPTST
+608 QLPTST
-614 QIYFKS
+614 QLYFKS
-620 AGNSIENMYSAR
+620 SGNSIENMYSDRSFAL
-632 GSVLASNVN
+632 SLLN
-641 IATSPY
+641 ITTPY

-657 KSFGIANKLSIVH
+657 KSFGIASKIPVVY
-670 SAGTTS
+670 SAGRIS
-676 VGQLVLGQLYTIAVM
+676 VGQLVLGQLYTIAVL
-691 GTTTVEQW
+691 GTTDNTQW
-699 NTIAGTVSQTYL
+699 NTIAGTVSQNYL
-711 AGSTFKCA
+711 VGSTFRCA
-719 VIGSGLGNG
+719 VIGTGLGNG

-734 FLFRLPVSTDESGNP
+734 LLFRLPVSTDEVGNP
-749 NGSAVYI
+749 NGSTVYV

-794 SDDYDF
+794 SDEFDF

-814 LQLDFSAVYLDAS
+814 LQLDFSAVYLDAA

-837 PPSSIRIQYNNLLT
+837 PPSSIQIQYNNLLT

>member
-80 VLDTSIVTGTT
+80 VTDTSIVTGTS

-102 RLDDSANL
+102 RLDDDANL

-116 DDIVSNDYTAALQ
+116 ADVVGNDYTAAIQ

-137 NSGHG
+137 NAGHG
-142 YAYSTV
+142 FAYTTV
-148 ANRIKLTLPA
+148 GNRIKLTLPA
-158 GTFNTSNTLFIPS
+158 GTFNTSSTLYIPS
-171 YATIEGAGIDKT
+171 YVTIEGAGIDKT
-183 IINYNPSTT
+183 IINYNPSIT

-202 IISTNTATLSMLGA
+202 IISTNSATPAMLGA
-216 TISGTNIPVST
+216 SISGTNIPANT
-227 SIPGRITIPNSTIFG
+227 SIPGQIVIPNSTIFG

-275 IAGTGAGST
+275 LAGTGAGST
-284 WTVNQSYS
+284 WTVNQSYA
-292 VTTPSGQQVTGTG
+292 VTTPAAQQVTGTG

-330 TTNVASGTIQIGQL
+330 TTSVASGTIQVGQL
-344 ITGTGISAGTYI
+344 ITGTNVAAGTYI
-356 TGNISATSWTVNN
+356 TGNISATSWTVSI
-369 SQITP
+369 SQVTA

-398 FTLVKGQPA
+398 FTLIKGQPA
-407 IQFVNDSSTPG
+407 IQFVNDLSTPG

-423 TLTTSGTQP
+423 SLTNDVDKQP
-432 RNISLSKMTIRTA
+432 RYISISKMTVQTA

-452 QLDAVKSSAFE
+452 QLDAVRNSSFE
-463 DLRLS
+463 DLKLR
-468 GGNAGNGTAF
+468 GGNAGNGTTF
-478 NTSSVGIALNALSS
+478 NKSSVGMTLNALSS

-500 FKNIEINNVTF
+500 FRNIEISNFTF

-522 IFDNCYLNTSY
+522 IFDNCYFKTAY
-533 QGFALG
+533 QGFVLG
-539 YVFYSQYDRTSYYIS
+539 YVYPNQYDRTVYFIS
-554 NNTVVGQNFGPR
+554 TYTVTGQVFGPR

-571 NCKFYNVYKQAVFLG
+571 NCKFYNIYKQAVFLG
-586 LGSGNTVESP
+586 WGSGNTVESP
-596 KLVLVGTDGGGE
+596 KLVLVGNDGGGE
-608 ALPTST
+608 QLPTST
-614 QIYFKS
+614 QLYFKS
-620 AGNSIENMYSAR
+620 SGNSIENMYSDRSFAL
-632 GSVLASNVN
+632 SLLN
-641 IATSPY
+641 ITTPY

-657 KSFGIANKLSIVH
+657 KSFGIANKIPVAY
-670 SAGTTS
+670 SAGRIS
-676 VGQLVLGQLYTIAVM
+676 VGQLVLGQLYTIAVL
-691 GTTTVEQW
+691 GTTDNTQW
-699 NTIAGTVSQTYL
+699 NTIAGTVSQNYL
-711 AGSTFKCA
+711 VGSTFRCA
-719 VIGSGLGNG
+719 VIGTGLGNG

-734 FLFRLPVSTDESGNP
+734 LLFRLPVSTDEVGNP
-749 NGSAVYI
+749 NGSTVYV

-794 SDDYDF
+794 SDEFDF

-814 LQLDFSAVYLDAS
+814 LQLDFSAVYLDAA

-837 PPSSIRIQYNNLLT
+837 PPSSIQIQYNNLLT